1 MKASSQLKVQR
12 SLLTCLLFIS
22 GLCGIS
28 YEVLY
33 GRLLGNVF
41 GDQFL
46 VSTAVLLTFMLGLG
60 LGAYHAHRL
69 WRNLWLME
77 AGIGLYAVLFTL
89 NLGGMES
96 LLYTLLPGVGTAII
110 SSLVMGTALLLI
122 PAFLIGVS
130 LPLFSGYTHF
140 LRPDPNYFAASYSL
154 YNFAAAGTVLFVE
167 FWLIRQ
173 VGINGAVYLI
183 GSLNLLVAVTLLI
196 CFRQIAR
203 GAPRP
208 AKVTKS
214 GFPRAVILAL
224 IFSSV
229 GSAIFQ
235 LTTVRLS
242 ELLIG
247 PYRESFAYVLFVIL
261 LGIALGSQLVQRF
274 RIGFATLMVVN
285 IIALAWMLGGL
296 GWAMEEF
303 AQAYPPLSKSYWQL
317 VGLRLSLI
325 AGLTLAA
332 AITFGA
338 TIPALLQTLEGKNR
352 ENEVDH
358 RQSARSP
365 GYLLYVSSLANAAG
379 FLLMSLVLHQHLD
392 YAELLLVAAAFSAAS
407 LVAIGWHR
415 SATQGIVSLPRTGQV
430 AVMAMLFILLAGGR
444 SQWNE
449 ELLYQGHASFH
460 SPNAMR
466 KRIGEFATSERF
478 KGPADVFSISRR
490 GGNTYLMIS
499 GKISINLESVSE
511 KIVGALAGIF
521 ATDHRRAMV
530 LGVGSGAT
538 AGSVGLLF
546 DEVEAVEIS
555 GVILENIR
563 RMEDYNFGLADMAN
577 VSLAHDDAV
586 HSVKVAQQQYSLIL
600 NTVTSPLFF
609 SSSKLYTVEFLDHVR
624 QRLAPGGLYVTW
636 LDSRVGDHGADI
648 MIETVTR
655 GFNHCGLVQ
664 VSWSYLLLMCSDQP
678 IIAHHPSAVTQ
689 QEQLSAYLRDEH
701 GIDPA
706 SLPYL
711 LLNTDAATLRN
722 PGGAPLNTLDK
733 PVLEFE
739 MARLTARNLKEL
751 QQRIVE
757 NIKPAELA
765 SAFTH
770 FDWSL
775 ASMVQALP
783 RIVGTNPYY
792 QTLFIQLNEARG
804 HYRRFQ
810 EAEQSGNCDGVI
822 ENAAG
827 AAILDTQM
835 TLLHVSLGRCYETR
849 GRYSEALAAYRRERE
864 VDPGNMRLTLVLGR
878 VLMRL
883 ERYQEALTELR
894 QTPMQEHTGGYFFML
909 GLTLHKLGDLEEAQ
923 RQFSRAKQIDGDLE
937 AAASSA
943 QLITGQRD
951 GDP

>member
-1 MKASSQLKVQR
+1 MIDLSQLKVQR
-12 SLLTCLLFIS
+12 SLLPCLLFVS

-60 LGAYHAHRL
+60 LGAYHSHRL
-69 WRNLWLME
+69 WRHLWLME
-77 AGIGLYAVLFTL
+77 AGIGLYAMMFTL
-89 NLGGMES
+89 NLGGIES
-96 LLYTLLPGVGTAII
+96 LLYTLLPGIGTAVI
-110 SSLVMGTALLLI
+110 SSLVMGIALLLI

-130 LPLFSGYTHF
+130 LPLFSGYAHF
-140 LRPDPNYFAASYSL
+140 LRPGPNYFVSSYSL

-167 FWLIRQ
+167 FWLVRQ
-173 VGINGAVYLI
+173 VGVNGAVYLV

-196 CFRQIAR
+196 SFRRIAR

-208 AKVTKS
+208 ARVTTR

-224 IFSSV
+224 ILSSV

-247 PYRESFAYVLFVIL
+247 PYRESFAYVLCIIL

-296 GWAMEEF
+296 EWAMEEF
-303 AQAYPPLSKSYWQL
+303 AEAYQLASKSYWQL
-317 VGLRLSLI
+317 VGLRLTLV

-338 TIPALLQTLEGKNR
+338 TIPALLQTLEGQDQ
-352 ENEVDH
+352 ENEADH
-358 RQSARSP
+358 RQSVRSP

-379 FLLMSLVLHQHLD
+379 FVLMSLVLHQHLD
-392 YAELLLVAAAFSAAS
+392 YGELLLVAAAFSAAS
-407 LVAIGWHR
+407 LVVIVWHR
-415 SATQGIVSLPRTGQV
+415 SANQDVFSHTRAGQV
-430 AVMAMLFILLAGGR
+430 ALGAMLFLLLAGGR

-449 ELLYQGHASFH
+449 ELLYQGHMSFH

-490 GGNTYLMIS
+490 RGKPYLMIS
-499 GKISINLESVSE
+499 GKISINLESPKE
-511 KIVGALAGIF
+511 KIVGALAGIY
-521 ATDHRRAMV
+521 ATDHRRALV

-555 GVILENIR
+555 GVILQNLR
-563 RMEDYNFGLADMAN
+563 RMEEYNFGLADMAN
-577 VSLAHDDAV
+577 VSLVHDDAV
-586 HSVKVAQQQYSLIL
+586 HSLKVAQEQYSLIL

-636 LDSRVGDHGADI
+636 LDSRVGDRGADI

-655 GFNHCGLVQ
+655 AFDHCGLAQ
-664 VSWSYLLLMCSDQP
+664 MGRTYLLLMCSDRP
-678 IIAHHPSAVTQ
+678 ITAHHPLAVAQ
-689 QEQLSAYLRDEH
+689 QEQLSAYLQDKH

-706 SLPYL
+706 GLPYL
-711 LLNTDAATLRN
+711 LLNANAATLRN
-722 PGGAPLNTLDK
+722 PGGAPVNTLDK

-739 MARLTARNLKEL
+739 MARLTARSLREL
-751 QQRIVE
+751 QHRIIE
-757 NIKPAELA
+757 NIKPVELA
-765 SAFTH
+765 DAFKH
-770 FDWSL
+770 FNWGLDPML
-775 ASMVQALP
+775 RALP
-783 RIVGTNPYY
+783 PIVGENLYY
-792 QTLFIQLNEARG
+792 GALLSRQNEARG
-804 HYRRFQ
+804 HYRRFLAAKQ
-810 EAEQSGNCDGVI
+810 TGDCNGVI

-827 AAILDTQM
+827 AAILNTQM
-835 TLLHVSLGRCYETR
+835 TQLHLPLGRCYEIK
-849 GRYSEALAAYRRERE
+849 GRYSEALAAYRREQE
-864 VDPGNMRLTLVLGR
+864 LDPGNMRLTLILAR

-894 QTPMQEHTGGYFFML
+894 RTPMQEHSGGYFFML
-909 GLTLHKLGDLEEAQ
+909 GLALHKLGDLEEAQ

-937 AAASSA
+937 AASASA

-951 GDP
+951 EDG